1 MKAIVVVDKN
11 WGIGRDK
18 KLLVH
23 LPGDLKYFKEHTL
36 GKTIVMGRE
45 TLESLP
51 GGKPLLNRN
60 NIVLTRNKGYGT
72 DCTICHSKE
81 GLLKMVKD
89 VNTDEVFII
98 GGEKVYRQFLPYC
111 NTCYVTK
118 IDKTFDADKFFHNL
132 DEDENF
138 SVVDESEVI
147 EENGT
152 SYKFDENARN
162 ERYSTWDKCSNGSLK
177 TAYECRSFA
186 ICQGNG

>member
-51 GGKPLLNRN
+51 GGRPLPNRN
-60 NIVLTRNKGYGT
+60 NIVLTRNRGYRT

-81 GLLKMVKD
+81 ELLKMVKD
-89 VNTDEVFII
+89 GNMDEVFII
-98 GGEKVYRQFLPYC
+98 GGEKIYEQFLSYC
-111 NTCYVTK
+111 DTCYVTK
-118 IDKTFDADKFFHNL
+118 IEKTLEADKFFHNL
-132 DEDENF
+132 DKDENF
-138 SVVDESEVI
+138 SVVDESGVI
-147 EENGT
+147 EEDGT
-152 SYKFDENARN
+152 RYKFVEYR
-162 ERYSTWDKCSNGSLK
+162 RK
-177 TAYECRSFA
+177 
-186 ICQGNG
+186 

>member
-36 GKTIVMGRE
+36 GRTIVMGRE

-60 NIVLTRNKGYGT
+60 NIVLTRNKGYGAG
-72 DCTICHSKE
+72 CSICHSKE
-81 GLLKMVKD
+81 ELLKMVKD
-89 VNTDEVFII
+89 GNADEVFIT
-98 GGEKVYRQFLPYC
+98 GGEKVYKQFLPC
-111 NTCYVTK
+111 CDTCYVTK
-118 IDKTFDADKFFHNL
+118 IDKILDADKFFHNL

-138 SVVDESEVI
+138 SVVDESEWI

-152 SYKFDENARN
+152 RYKFVEYR
-162 ERYSTWDKCSNGSLK
+162 RK
-177 TAYECRSFA
+177 
-186 ICQGNG
+186 

>member
-51 GGKPLLNRN
+51 GGRPLPNRN

-72 DCTICHSKE
+72 DCAICHSKE
-81 GLLKMVKD
+81 ELLKMVKD
-89 VNTDEVFII
+89 GNMDEVFII
-98 GGEKVYRQFLPYC
+98 GGEKIYEQFLSYC
-111 NTCYVTK
+111 DTCYVTK
-118 IDKTFDADKFFHNL
+118 IEKTLEADKFFHNL
-132 DEDENF
+132 DKDENF
-138 SVVDESEVI
+138 SVVDESGVI
-147 EENGT
+147 EEDGT
-152 SYKFDENARN
+152 RYKFVEYR
-162 ERYSTWDKCSNGSLK
+162 RK
-177 TAYECRSFA
+177 
-186 ICQGNG
+186 

>member
-11 WGIGRDK
+11 WGIGRNK

-60 NIVLTRNKGYGT
+60 NIVLTRNKDYGT
-72 DCTICHSKE
+72 DCIICHSKE
-81 GLLKMVKD
+81 ELLKMLKNG
-89 VNTDEVFII
+89 NTDEVFII
-98 GGEKVYRQFLPYC
+98 GGEKVYKQFLPYC
-111 NTCYVTK
+111 DTCYVTK
-118 IDKTFDADKFFHNL
+118 IDKIFDADKFFHNL
-132 DEDENF
+132 DKDENF

-152 SYKFDENARN
+152 RYKFVEYR
-162 ERYSTWDKCSNGSLK
+162 RK
-177 TAYECRSFA
+177 
-186 ICQGNG
+186 